1 MTQIELT
8 PPRTQD
14 SGLGTQDSPSTDPG
28 QKKINIPLNLSN
40 WKHLPDETQASLLWF
55 HQFLIDHRLSW
66 KEAAASIDYD
76 TTVIFKVLKGQ
87 YEGNYH
93 NVCQEIA
100 KFRKREETP
109 LTLKGH
115 QFAENSITQL
125 IFNGLSYALNNSSI
139 TLIVGES
146 GQGKSVAAQAW
157 KTRNNHGKTVMVIA
171 PAYGG
176 TKALLHGIGRA
187 IGANINKNCYK
198 LHEDI
203 LEAFNKD
210 RILVVDEAHRLL
222 PSEKSTKAVSL
233 EILRDIHDRTGCGLA
248 LIATARFRD
257 ELKKSRYMFEQLIG
271 RVGRPIKLPKTIT
284 PTDIQSIVE
293 QFVPRP
299 TAAVLELCAA
309 LAEKPGRLR
318 IMVETL
324 KVAAKIAAKRNT
336 KLDQTSILLAQ
347 KLREEMQGDWSF
359 DT

>member
-1 MTQIELT
+1 MTSTIELT
-8 PPRTQD
+8 PPRAPAPT
-14 SGLGTQDSPSTDPG
+14 SPESPSSSPG
-28 QKKINIPLNLSN
+28 EKKINIPLNLSN
-40 WKHLPDETQASLLWF
+40 WKDLPEDTQSSLLWF

-66 KEAAASIDYD
+66 AEAAASIDYD

-87 YEGNYH
+87 YTGNYA
-93 NVCQEIA
+93 NVCAAIA

-115 QFAENSITQL
+115 QFAENSITKL

-157 KTRNNHGKTVMVIA
+157 KNQNNHGKTVMVIA

-176 TKALLHGIGRA
+176 TKALLYGIGRA
-187 IGANINKNCYK
+187 IGANVKNNCYN
-198 LHEDI
+198 LHESI
-203 LEAFNKD
+203 LEAFNEN

-222 PSEKSTKAVSL
+222 PGEKSTKAVSL

-271 RVGRPIKLPKTIT
+271 RVGRPIKLPKAITLEDVETIVKAF
-284 PTDIQSIVE
+284 I
-293 QFVPRP
+293 PRP
-299 TAAVLELCAA
+299 TQAVLTVCQA

-324 KVAAKIAAKRNT
+324 KVAAKIAAKKQS
-336 KLDQTSILLAQ
+336 KLDETHILMAQ
-347 KLREEMQGDWSF
+347 KIREEMQGDWSF
-359 DT
+359 EN